1 MICHQPGQRGLS
13 FFKLHTTKNMKQLFI
28 LILLLFTNS
37 AQAIDWQ
44 DKSELGKLFTDAGL
58 EGTFVLYD
66 VDADRFIGHNRPRAE
81 TRFTPASTFKI
92 VNSLIG
98 LEVGAV
104 GSVDEILPYGGKP
117 QPNKA
122 WERNMS
128 LRDAIKLSNVPIY
141 QELAR
146 RIGLERMREKIAKL
160 DYGNGDIGN
169 VVDTFWL
176 AGPLAINA
184 VEQTQFLAHLA
195 QDDLPFS
202 DEASAQVKEIA
213 KLDQGEGW
221 ALYGKTGSATR
232 ENVGWWVGWVQKG
245 DKTYS
250 FAMNVYLPKID
261 DFAQLFVH
269 SNRRIELGKACL
281 QALGVFGG

>member
-1 MICHQPGQRGLS
+1 
-13 FFKLHTTKNMKQLFI
+13 MKPLLILFI
-28 LILLLFTNS
+28 ALFFNS

-44 DKSELGKLFTDAGL
+44 DQPKLGKLFADAGI

-104 GSVDEILPYGGKP
+104 SNVDELLPYGGKP

-122 WERNMS
+122 WERDMG
-128 LRDAIKLSNVPIY
+128 LRDAIKISNVPIY

-146 RIGLERMREKIAKL
+146 RIGLERMRENMAKL
-160 DYGNGDIGN
+160 DYGNGDIGH
-169 VVDTFWL
+169 VVDDFWL
-176 AGPLAINA
+176 TGPLAINA
-184 VEQTQFLAHLA
+184 VEQSQFLARLA

-202 DEASAQVKEIA
+202 DEVLAQVKEIA
-213 KLDQGEGW
+213 QLDQGAGW
-221 ALYGKTGSATR
+221 TLYGKTGSKP
-232 ENVGWWVGWVQKG
+232 EVGWWVGWVQKG

-250 FAMNVYLPKID
+250 FAMNVYLPKVD
-261 DFAQLFVH
+261 SFAQRLEQGKL
-269 SNRRIELGKACL
+269 RIELGKACL
-281 QALGVFGG
+281 KVLGVLGG